1 MKKKC
6 ILIILLSL
14 YTNSYLFAQS
24 YVCNLKGNRVELSCD
39 STKKIMVISGS
50 MDSSDISRILME
62 TNSAIGEK
70 NIEILSSHLISVHA
84 TEPQVRELYLSLQG
98 DTNYISIS
106 DVLRTRNGFQIWCTN
121 KILVKTENLDSLAS
135 ILEKGGYMLVS
146 SFTPHTVAGLSCKF
160 TGKNLIPRAAASKHT
175 FKLSS

>member
-70 NIEILSSHLISVHA
+70 NIEILEKEGFVYTKNDFIRSKKA
-84 TEPQVRELYLSLQG
+84 AK
-98 DTNYISIS
+98 
-106 DVLRTRNGFQIWCTN
+106 NG
-121 KILVKTENLDSLAS
+121 KS
-135 ILEKGGYMLVS
+135 
-146 SFTPHTVAGLSCKF
+146 
-160 TGKNLIPRAAASKHT
+160 T
-175 FKLSS
+175 FLK